1 MSIHHKL
8 PWAEIQREWET
19 TKISLTALA
28 KKYAIRSKTTV
39 LRRVQ
44 AEGWVREV
52 DAGDARPA
60 RGAVIADPAATMDK
74 AAASEGG
81 MATAGHERAS
91 APPPASG
98 ASADGE
104 IDVSPET
111 FLEAGRLGLASL
123 QDPIAARHLAI
134 AYVVQETGVML
145 MRRLQAVLK
154 PPVID
159 PDGLHDM
166 GDRAREGGDEADML
180 GNLQR
185 LIRVNPDRETLTA
198 LIRTAGKTLEL
209 GLNMERRALADMA
222 ARPQPK
228 PAETGKPRM
237 TMRQM
242 IETMPIET
250 VVHLRAWA
258 VKLQQD
264 QREAEINGHPWP
276 PISGSD

>member
-19 TKISLTALA
+19 TKISLTALTR
-28 KKYAIRSKTTV
+28 KHAIPSKTTM
-39 LRRVQ
+39 LRRRNT
-44 AEGWVREV
+44 EGWVREV
-52 DAGDARPA
+52 DAGAARPA
-60 RGAVIADPAATMDK
+60 RGAVIADPAAITVK
-74 AAASEGG
+74 AEASEGG
-81 MATAGHERAS
+81 VATARHERAPRAS
-91 APPPASG
+91 SASG

-104 IDVSPET
+104 ADLSPEA
-111 FLEAGRLGLASL
+111 FLEAGRLELASL
-123 QDPIAARHLAI
+123 RDPIAARHLAM
-134 AYVVQETGVML
+134 AYVVQETGLML
-145 MRRLQAVLK
+145 TRRLQAVLK

-159 PDGLHDM
+159 PDGRH
-166 GDRAREGGDEADML
+166 AVSQEAAAL
-180 GNLQR
+180 SNLQR
-185 LIRVNPDRETLTA
+185 LIRVNPERETLTG
-198 LIRTAGKTLEL
+198 LIRTAGKMLEL

-228 PAETGKPRM
+228 PSDSGKPRM

-242 IETMPIET
+242 IDTMPIET
-250 VVHLRAWA
+250 VVHLRTWA